1 MTQELSKAKYAGIP
15 ARSRDT
21 SFHRDFQINMDQV
34 FACERAPGSPGDGED
49 HASEEEV
56 VNEFDF
62 DEFQDPSSDK

>member
-1 MTQELSKAKYAGIP
+1 
-15 ARSRDT
+15 
-21 SFHRDFQINMDQV
+21 MDQV

>member
-1 MTQELSKAKYAGIP
+1 
-15 ARSRDT
+15 
-21 SFHRDFQINMDQV
+21 MDQV

-62 DEFQDPSSDK
+62 DEFQDHSSDK